1 MAEQTFKSPGFFERE
16 IEIIS
21 RPLFRSNATPAGLIG
36 TSERGPAFVPTTVS
50 SREEFIR
57 IFGAPHRSR
66 IATHAMAEF
75 FRNNGK
81 ALTFC
86 RTLGTGNASG
96 GAAGFKLKSTVSAT
110 DADRSKGA
118 VHFIA
123 AQHTVNNA
131 EFIGLGSFNDNDSHT
146 TEMDGDQDLND
157 SNDAVEATLEIV
169 RAMIFAHKDYIVK
182 IYNNADEEP
191 TASDTNDIAVAASS
205 EFKILF
211 DNETTKTDP
220 LLVSLDPSSDKYI
233 SKVLNTD
240 PFAFESEKHLLYA
253 HFPVDTVVASVGSGN
268 VAVLHPKAVGD
279 TQYNNFSSK
288 FTTPKTPAFI
298 SQPFGQ
304 KEYDLFHF
312 ETLHDGAYAN
322 DKYKISIS
330 NLRASTD
337 PTNDFGTFTVTIRDL
352 KDTDNSPIVYETFSQ
367 CSLDPNAENFIGRV
381 VGDQKVFY
389 DYSASSKDE
398 RRLVREGSFPNKSTI
413 VRVIV
418 NDDVLKSEVPS
429 LAMPFG
435 FRGVPALLLN
445 DAGADHGKASG
456 STKHTAGK
464 NLSDNLDS
472 AVLPPLPY
480 RFKVTNGSIKT
491 GDSYNQTFLGQAS
504 SSESVNFN
512 LHWGLMTSRV
522 SDINDANKGTEF
534 NEVVSNYTKFLGA
547 DTTVIKTGS
556 LADSHN
562 NNKFSLAKVAL
573 KGAALSDVSGTVND
587 VFKDAAYVRN
597 ADVGN
602 SATYD
607 ASQHLVK
614 MSGTNDP
621 FAGELSTV
629 NAGSF
634 VVGIDYEILSVEN
647 TNFQSLGASSNTV
660 GVIFKA
666 GGTGAGNGTARPVT
680 SKRVSLA
687 KVLAEDPVKFNKYS
701 TMAKFTAPIHGGF
714 DGVNI
719 LDRDSYYMTDR
730 SASTETGGKAG
741 DGGFTSGLSGT
752 SDATGFMQGTEDNNN
767 IVASFK
773 NAIRI
778 MTDDMVVNHNILVIP
793 NIRDSFVTDFAK
805 RKVEGYGKAIYLMDI
820 PQYTADSVRIFVD
833 SRGIESGRPDV
844 DTTSSLFDMREVN
857 SSYSAVY
864 FPDVKVLDSGDDDEA
879 AVNSRRTIKVPPS
892 IIAFG
897 ALAKTDDE
905 TQPWFAPAGFSRGAL
920 NTISSIDVRLNAEDR
935 DTLYEARINPIAN
948 FPNKQFVIFGQKT
961 TQLARTALDRVNVR
975 RLVLE
980 VKRRIE
986 LIAQGLLFEQNNS
999 RTRSSFVESST
1010 AQLASIQI
1018 NQGIEDFRVVMDDS
1032 NNTAEDV
1039 DNNRLNGKIIIV
1051 PTRAVEFIAIDF
1063 VITNSGVEFP

>member
-86 RTLGTGNASG
+86 RTLGTGNAAG
-96 GAAGFKLKSTVSAT
+96 GAAGFKLKSTQSAS
-110 DADRSKGA
+110 DAPRSKGA

-131 EFIGLGSFNDNDSHT
+131 EFIGLGSFNDNDSHST
-146 TEMDGDQDLND
+146 DIDSDQDLND
-157 SNDAVEATLEIV
+157 GADGDATLEIV

-182 IYNNADEEP
+182 IYDGGSSATDDSDDDDIA
-191 TASDTNDIAVAASS
+191 TASSS
-205 EFKILF
+205 EFRILF
-211 DNETTKTDP
+211 DDETTKTDP

-240 PFAFESEKHLLYA
+240 PFAFESKKHLLYA
-253 HFPVDTVVASVGSGN
+253 HFPVDTVVADVANGN
-268 VAVLHPKAVGD
+268 VAVLHPIADGV

-352 KDTDNSPIVYETFSQ
+352 KDTDNSPIVYETFNQ

-381 VGDQKVFY
+381 IGDQKVFY
-389 DYSASSKDE
+389 DYAASSKDE

-445 DAGADHGKASG
+445 DAGADQGKAGG
-456 STKHTAGK
+456 STVYTEGK
-464 NLSDNLDS
+464 GLSGNLDR

-491 GDSYNQTFLGQAS
+491 GSSYNQTFLGQAS

-587 VFKDAAYVRN
+587 VFKDAAYIRN

-602 SATYD
+602 SKTYD

-634 VVGIDYEILSVEN
+634 VVGIDYEILTVGD
-647 TNFQSLGASSNTV
+647 TNFRALGASADTV

-666 GGTGAGNGTARPVT
+666 GAVGAGTGTARPVT

-805 RKVEGYGKAIYLMDI
+805 RKVEDYGKAIYLMDI

-892 IIAFG
+892 IIALG